1 MGSIADRFRPKLG
14 ADWPVVLPAML
25 DAVLE
30 DDSHNPESVIGRVL
44 GTWSGDEQL
53 DESLRKALT
62 LDAIAFLLSER
73 HGGEWGQTYLGP
85 FAAGQDNAGKV
96 WTVPAREVVAADAI
110 EHWRERARSIEHH
123 IARARYSDTAWD
135 LAPLVGVKRDREDAV
150 RAVDSYLG
158 QCVNSGSELHQ
169 ERCLRRAHEL
179 AAACGDKNRRANVRT
194 SLFELCQLTES
205 EACERYRFLACDL
218 YLLDKRSGASEEE
231 RSKVLDWMEGGLSR
245 CVSDGDPFDGERYHE
260 RLDLHYR
267 RSGDDESRKRIA
279 REFGELLEAW
289 AAKGN
294 GMLAMHNYKKAHE
307 VYSAAGLAEEAKAVR
322 ARVEGA
328 TAQSQDELVEFST
341 EVEIPTEKLQAFV
354 EGIVSRPWPEALHAF
369 VANYWHRR
377 AEFEKQLDN
386 WLEGSQISVVMPLTV
401 MTESGDSVDLKSPAE
416 DRESHVVTKGM
427 HLLHFAAISMG
438 HVLDELLPRHDLT
451 PERLTELIDE
461 SPIFLDAR
469 RPLVDRAFKAYCMG
483 DYITFLHLGVPEAE
497 SVLRALYQNATQQA
511 SSTSR
516 DSRRW
521 RKITLNQML
530 DDKALGEFLGDDAV
544 FYLKVVLTHNLGMNM
559 RNLVSHGLVTASW
572 CNKYRADRLLHVLL
586 MLSLLV
592 RATPQDAVEADQPAQ
607 DE

>member
-1 MGSIADRFRPKLG
+1 MGDIADRFRPKLG
-14 ADWPVVLPAML
+14 ADWPVLLPAML
-25 DAVLE
+25 DAVVA

-44 GTWSGDEQL
+44 GAWSGDEQL
-53 DESLRKALT
+53 DENLRKALT
-62 LDAIAFLLSER
+62 LDALAFLLSER
-73 HGGEWGQTYLGP
+73 HGSEWGKTYFGP
-85 FAAGQDNAGKV
+85 FASGSDKAGKV
-96 WTVPAREVVAADAI
+96 WTVPAREALTPEAL
-110 EHWRERARSIEHH
+110 EHWRERARTLDHH
-123 IARARYSDTAWD
+123 VACARYSDAAWD
-135 LAPLVGVKRDREDAV
+135 LSLLVGIKRDREDAV

-158 QCVNSGSELHQ
+158 QCVDRGSEIHQ
-169 ERCLRRAHEL
+169 ERCLHRAHEL
-179 AAACGDKNRRANVRT
+179 AASCGDENRRTNVRT
-194 SLFELCQLTES
+194 SLLELCRLTES
-205 EACERYRFLACDL
+205 EACQRYRFLACDL
-218 YLLDKRSGASEEE
+218 YLLEKRSEASEEE
-231 RSKVLDWMEGGLSR
+231 RSKVLDWMEEGLAC
-245 CVSDGDPFDGERYHE
+245 CVSDADPFDGERYHE

-267 RSGDDESRKRIA
+267 RSGDNESRKRVSII
-279 REFGELLEAW
+279 FGGLLESW

-294 GMLAMHNYKKAHE
+294 GMLAMHNYKKAHA
-307 VYSAAGLAEEAKAVR
+307 VYSVAGLANEAKAVR
-322 ARVEGA
+322 AKVQSA
-328 TAQSQDELVEFST
+328 TAQSQDELVKFST
-341 EVEIPTEKLQAFV
+341 EIELPTEELQAFV

-386 WLEGSQISVVMPLTV
+386 WLEGSQISGVMPLTV

-416 DRESHVVTKGM
+416 DRESHVVTKSM
-427 HLLHFAAISMG
+427 HLLHFASVSMQR
-438 HVLDELLPRHDLT
+438 VLDELLPRHGLT
-451 PERLTELIDE
+451 PERLTELTDE

-469 RPLVDRAFKAYCMG
+469 RPLVARAFKAYCMG

-521 RKITLNQML
+521 RKITLNQVL

-544 FYLKVVLTHNLGMNM
+544 FYLKVVLTHDLGMNM

-592 RATPQDAVEADQPAQ
+592 RATPQDAIEADQPGQ
-607 DE
+607 NE